1 MCSGRSIVNNSRVD
15 QSDVTSVNSLC
26 ALRTLSRIA
35 QVFEYSE
42 ESKEQLEEA
51 AAGDKGILQSI
62 LEVFGCSDKSDSSKK
77 QQ

>member
-1 MCSGRSIVNNSRVD
+1 MVEI
-15 QSDVTSVNSLC
+15 NSLC
-26 ALRTLSRIA
+26 ARSNWCQVA

-51 AAGDKGILQSI
+51 AAGDKGIVQSI
-62 LEVFGCSDKSDSSKK
+62 LEAFGCSGKIDSSKK